1 MTSWDGINECYVPP
15 RDLPIDP
22 SLRFHTEADSEIDPV
37 TYEVLRSSL
46 WNINAEAGE
55 IIQRVSGSPIAQ
67 YAHDLNTV
75 LLTEDAEYL
84 YTGPYNLNLAVV
96 VDLIVKWTLEFRSSE
111 PGIAEGD
118 IYMSNDPFVGASHV
132 TDTIMA
138 APVFVDGKLYC
149 WAASTFHQYDMGG
162 TAPGGYSPDARNRFE
177 EADPIPPV
185 RIVEGGGEVRR
196 DLLEWYMRKS
206 RTPHLLALDL
216 RSQIAGCNYSKAR
229 LHSLIDAYG
238 PGTLKAAMRK
248 ILDDGERAFA
258 KRLAAIPDGRW
269 SARGYVESSQPGD
282 REVYKTILNVSKA
295 GDRIVFDHDGTSDQ
309 TGVLSISYGAWRA
322 GIMSPLVRLLCDDTN
337 YALGGALRR
346 LEFKPSAGSLFCASH
361 PAATGNPGIGICQ
374 SGSLATTALS
384 RMLSTVGDERQDV
397 FAVAGT
403 SIYPISALAGTDQS
417 GNYFGTI
424 HMEPMAGGLGAFKNA
439 DGEDTGGTVY
449 DALALAPN
457 VEYSEQYFPILFLY
471 RRELAGSGGAG
482 RYRGGNSGIF
492 AYVPHRADVID
503 HYTATSGS
511 AVPTSLG
518 LWGGHPGATNRD
530 LLKRDT
536 DVLEQLRGGRI
547 PQDLSELTG
556 AAEYVQPKERDVLQY
571 PSDVWELRW
580 AAGGGFGDPL
590 ERPPAAVARDVRD
603 ELLPPSDA
611 GDLYGVVLGG
621 DGNGD
626 GDVDEDA
633 TSALRRDMLAQRLG
647 GSPAEPQRIDGELVT
662 TLGPSLALMRNGGG
676 VELTCTQCGTSFGAL
691 DGWKDRAVTV
701 TRSVDEANTHIDA
714 PAIYV
719 DDDVLFRSYHC
730 RGCARAVDAEVT
742 VGADTPFDDV
752 SVEQG

>member
-1 MTSWDGINECYVPP
+1 MTNWDGINECY
-15 RDLPIDP
+15 LPGRRVAVDP
-22 SLRFHTEADSEIDPV
+22 SLQFHTEADAEIDPV

-75 LLTEDAEYL
+75 LLTEDGEYL

-96 VDLIVKWTLEFRSSE
+96 VDLIVKWTMEFRSSD
-111 PGIAEGD
+111 PGIGDGD

-138 APVFVDGKLYC
+138 APVFVDGKLFA

-229 LHSLIDAYG
+229 LHSLIETYG
-238 PGTLKAAMRK
+238 AGTVKAAMRK

-258 KRLAAIPDGRW
+258 RRLDAIPDGTW
-269 SARGYVESSQPGD
+269 SARGYVESALPGD
-282 REVYKTILNVSKA
+282 RQVYTTVLNVTKS
-295 GDRIVFDHDGTSDQ
+295 GGRMVFDHKGTSEQ

-346 LEFKPSAGSLFCASH
+346 LDFEAVAGSLFCASH

-384 RMLSTVGDERQDV
+384 RLLSTVDDEAQDV

-403 SIYPISALAGTDQS
+403 SIYPISALAGTDDS

-424 HMEPMAGGLGAFKNA
+424 HMEPMAGGLGAFKDG

-471 RRELAGSGGAG
+471 RRELPGSGGAG

-492 AYVPHRADVID
+492 AYVPHRAEVID

-530 LLKRDT
+530 LLKRNT
-536 DVLEQLRGGRI
+536 DVHEHLKKGRI

-556 AAEYVQPKERDVLQY
+556 EVEWVPPKERDVLQY
-571 PSDVWELRW
+571 PQDVWELRW

-590 ERPPAAVARDVRD
+590 ERSPAAVARDVRD
-603 ELLPPSDA
+603 ELVSETDSR
-611 GDLYGVVLGG
+611 DLYGVVLGA
-621 DGNGD
+621 D
-626 GDVDEDA
+626 GDPDLGA
-633 TSALRRDMLAQRLG
+633 TESLREQKRAALMNGKGHGTRK
-647 GSPAEPQRIDGELVT
+647 AEGERVT
-662 TLGPSLALMRNGGG
+662 GLGPSLDLIRVNGT
-676 VELTCTQCGTSFGAL
+676 VELACKACGTSLGAL
-691 DGWKDRAVTV
+691 DGWKERAVTV
-701 TRSVDEANTHIDA
+701 TRSVDQANTHIDP
-714 PAIYV
+714 PATYV
-719 DDDVLFRSYHC
+719 DDPVLFRSYHC
-730 RGCARAVDAEVT
+730 PGCARAVDAEVT
-742 VGADTPFDDV
+742 VGDDGPFDDIAV
-752 SVEQG
+752 SAS